1 MSIDLKPLPR
11 SFYERYTID
20 VAKDLLGKLLV
31 RKFPD
36 NSFVAGVIV
45 EDEAYRGEDDPASH
59 AYRGLTPRNRVMFG
73 KPGVAYVYFTY
84 GMYHCL
90 NIVTE
95 PEGVPAAVL
104 IRAVEPV
111 YGIEKMMKFRGK
123 KDARNLTNGPG
134 KLTMAFNITKELNG
148 IDMTKDDILFVSN
161 YDKYPKFE
169 IGVSSRIGIKVGLD
183 KPWRFYIK
191 DNPYVSKLRGR
202 PMGTRSKNKSAK
214 P

>member
-1 MSIDLKPLPR
+1 MKPLSR
-11 SFYERYTID
+11 SFYVRYTID

-31 RKFPD
+31 RRFSD
-36 NSFVAGVIV
+36 GSYVAGVIV
-45 EDEAYRGEDDPASH
+45 EVEAYRGEDDPASH
-59 AYRGLTPRNRVMFG
+59 AYRGLTSRNKVMFG

-111 YGIEKMMKFRGK
+111 FGIDIMMKFRGA
-123 KDARNLTNGPG
+123 KDVRNLTNGPG
-134 KLTMAFNITKELNG
+134 KLTMAFNITRELNG
-148 IDMTKDDILFVSN
+148 VDMTKNDVLFVTN
-161 YDKYPKFE
+161 YDKYRDFE
-169 IGVSSRIGIKVGLD
+169 IESSPRIGIKVGLD

-191 DNPYVSKLRGR
+191 GNPYVSK
-202 PMGTRSKNKSAK
+202 TRIK
-214 P
+214 

>member
-1 MSIDLKPLPR
+1 VNIDFKPLPR

-20 VAKDLLGKLLV
+20 VAKDLLSKLLV

-36 NSFVAGVIV
+36 KSFVAGIIV
-45 EDEAYRGEDDPASH
+45 EVEAYRGEDDPASH
-59 AYRGLTPRNRVMFG
+59 AYRGLTPRNKVMFG

-84 GMYHCL
+84 GMYYCL

-111 YGIEKMMKFRGK
+111 YGIEKMMKFRGI
-123 KDARNLTNGPG
+123 KDVRNLTNGPG
-134 KLTMAFNITKELNG
+134 KLAMAFNITKELNG
-148 IDMTKDDILFVSN
+148 VDMTKNDILFVSS
-161 YDKYPKFE
+161 YDKYSRFE

-191 DNPYVSKLRGR
+191 ENPYVSKLKGKHTE
-202 PMGTRSKNKSAK
+202 TRSKNKSVK
-214 P
+214 T

>member
-1 MSIDLKPLPR
+1 MNIDMKPLPR

-31 RKFPD
+31 RRFPD
-36 NSFVAGVIV
+36 SSYVAGVIV
-45 EDEAYRGEDDPASH
+45 EVEAYRGEDDPASH
-59 AYRGLTPRNRVMFG
+59 AYRGLTSRNKVMFG

-111 YGIEKMMKFRGK
+111 FCIDIMMKFRET
-123 KDARNLTNGPG
+123 KDIRNLTNGPG
-134 KLTMAFNITKELNG
+134 KLTMAFSITRELNG
-148 IDMTKDDILFVSN
+148 VDMTEDDILFVSN
-161 YDKYPKFE
+161 YNKYSKFN
-169 IGVSSRIGIKVGLD
+169 IGVSSRIGIRVGLD

-191 DNPYVSKLRGR
+191 ENPYVSKV
-202 PMGTRSKNKSAK
+202 KIVK
-214 P
+214 

>member
-1 MSIDLKPLPR
+1 VSFDMKPLSR
-11 SFYERYTID
+11 SFYVRYTID

-31 RKFPD
+31 RRFSD
-36 NSFVAGVIV
+36 GSYVAGVIV
-45 EDEAYRGEDDPASH
+45 EVEAYRGEDDPASH
-59 AYRGLTPRNRVMFG
+59 AYRGLTSRNKVMFG

-111 YGIEKMMKFRGK
+111 FGIDIMMKFRGA
-123 KDARNLTNGPG
+123 KDVRNLTNGPG
-134 KLTMAFNITKELNG
+134 KLTMAFNITRELNG
-148 IDMTKDDILFVSN
+148 VDMTKNDVLFVTN
-161 YDKYPKFE
+161 YDKYRDFE
-169 IGVSSRIGIKVGLD
+169 IESSPRIGIKVGLD

-191 DNPYVSKLRGR
+191 GNPYVSK
-202 PMGTRSKNKSAK
+202 TRIK
-214 P
+214 